1 VKREPWR
8 RVAESSFVR
17 GGRFRYTIRMRRSL
31 LLASLAGLLA
41 VVSPLRA
48 VPLYDHVVV
57 VMLEN
62 HGYSEVLTG
71 PAPYL
76 NGTLRVQG
84 ANITGAFG
92 IQHPSQPNYYWLFS
106 GSNQGIVSD
115 TPPTAP
121 FIAAPNL
128 YSALAAEG
136 RTFGGYMDDF
146 HSGDD
151 PYTDTTNYAVRHV
164 PWLGFSNVPAGV
176 SIPFDNFPQTAAG
189 FAALPAV
196 SFVIPALDHDMHDYD
211 SNGNAVS
218 DPTNSAIAIQNGDAW
233 LQANLNAYYQWART
247 NNSLL
252 IITTDEDSTADWITP
267 PLTATNAEGLTSP
280 ILGPN
285 SNGPS
290 GPNQITMIF
299 AGAGIVPGNYREGP
313 GVTNVNVLRT
323 IESIYGVAAS
333 GAQSPLAT
341 LAGIGNAG
349 ISDIFVPPQLR
360 ATVGG
365 KSTKHTTARK
375 YRLRGHAADSGG
387 VLASVEV
394 RVGNGPYR
402 TAQGT
407 SPWNYRV
414 TLAPGKNVIRVRA
427 VDRGGE
433 KSPAVKV
440 TITRTTDG

>member
-1 VKREPWR
+1 
-8 RVAESSFVR
+8 
-17 GGRFRYTIRMRRSL
+17 
-31 LLASLAGLLA
+31 
-41 VVSPLRA
+41 
-48 VPLYDHVVV
+48 
-57 VMLEN
+57 
-62 HGYSEVLTG
+62 
-71 PAPYL
+71 
-76 NGTLRVQG
+76 
-84 ANITGAFG
+84 
-92 IQHPSQPNYYWLFS
+92 
-106 GSNQGIVSD
+106 
-115 TPPTAP
+115 
-121 FIAAPNL
+121 
-128 YSALAAEG
+128 
-136 RTFGGYMDDF
+136 
-146 HSGDD
+146 
-151 PYTDTTNYAVRHV
+151 
-164 PWLGFSNVPAGV
+164 
-176 SIPFDNFPQTAAG
+176 
-189 FAALPAV
+189 
-196 SFVIPALDHDMHDYD
+196 
-211 SNGNAVS
+211 
-218 DPTNSAIAIQNGDAW
+218 
-233 LQANLNAYYQWART
+233 
-247 NNSLL
+247 
-252 IITTDEDSTADWITP
+252 
-267 PLTATNAEGLTSP
+267 
-280 ILGPN
+280 
-285 SNGPS
+285 
-290 GPNQITMIF
+290 
-299 AGAGIVPGNYREGP
+299 
-313 GVTNVNVLRT
+313 LRT